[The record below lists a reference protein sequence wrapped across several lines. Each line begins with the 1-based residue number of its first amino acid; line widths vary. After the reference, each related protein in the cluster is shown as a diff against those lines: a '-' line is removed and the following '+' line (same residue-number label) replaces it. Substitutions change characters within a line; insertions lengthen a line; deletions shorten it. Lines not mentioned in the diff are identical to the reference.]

1 MKSEVRMLGEE
12 EDEALAYRA
21 SGTEN
26 TALLG
31 RKLRSHDGY
40 GIRRGEVKVRDLLR
54 GRPSQSRDTM

>member
-12 EDEALAYRA
+12 EDETLAYRA

-40 GIRRGEVKVRDLLR
+40 CIGRD
-54 GRPSQSRDTM
+54 QI